1 MSSSSRR
8 SWQIERVRRTQH
20 DRSTSTRADLVAAG
34 RALFATRGYQAV
46 PADEIVRAAGVT
58 RGALYHHYGD
68 KQGLFRAVVEE
79 LERELTADVEAAFAV
94 APDTLTGMVAAL
106 DVFLT
111 ACLRD
116 EVRQISLTDAPA
128 VLGWATWREI
138 EAEYGLGLLVDV
150 LSRGMAEGLIVR
162 QPVRALAQLALAAVM
177 EAARMIAE
185 AADPAAAR
193 AEAQQVL
200 GAWFGALTVR

>member
-1 MSSSSRR
+1 M
-8 SWQIERVRRTQH
+8 RRTQQ
-20 DRSTSTRADLVAAG
+20 DRSTSTKADLVAAG
-34 RALFATRGYQAV
+34 RELFATRGYQAV

-79 LERELTADVEAAFAV
+79 LERELTADVDAAFRA
-94 APDTLTGMVAAL
+94 APDTVTGMAVALA
-106 DVFLT
+106 VFLD

-116 EVRQISLTDAPA
+116 DVRQISLTDAPA
-128 VLGWATWREI
+128 VLGWAVWREI
-138 EAEYGLGLLVDV
+138 EAEHGLGLLVEV
-150 LSRGMAEGLIVR
+150 LTAGMAEGLIVE
-162 QPVRALAQLALAAVM
+162 QPVRPLAQLALAAVM

-185 AADPAAAR
+185 ADDPATAR

-200 GAWFGALTVR
+200 GTWFAALARQ

>member
-1 MSSSSRR
+1 M
-8 SWQIERVRRTQH
+8 RRTQH

-34 RALFATRGYQAV
+34 RALFATRGYHAV

-79 LERELTADVEAAFAV
+79 LERELTAEVEAAFAG
-94 APDTLTGMVAAL
+94 APDTLAGMLGAL

-111 ACLRD
+111 ACLRA

-138 EAEYGLGLLVDV
+138 EAAHGLGLLVDV

-162 QPVRALAQLALAAVM
+162 QPVRALAQLVLAAVM
-177 EAARMIAE
+177 EAARMIAD
-185 AADPAAAR
+185 AADPEAAR

-200 GAWFGALTVR
+200 GAWFAVLTVH

>member
-1 MSSSSRR
+1 VRR
-8 SWQIERVRRTQH
+8 SQQ
-20 DRSTSTRADLVAAG
+20 DRSNTTKAGLVAVA
-34 RALFATRGYQAV
+34 RELFAARGYQAV

-79 LERELTADVEAAFAV
+79 LEREITAEVDAAFQR
-94 APDTLTGMVAAL
+94 APDPVTGMATAL
-106 DVFLT
+106 NVFLD
-111 ACLRD
+111 ACVRA

-128 VLGWATWREI
+128 VLGWGVWREI
-138 EAEYGLGLLVDV
+138 EAEHGLGLLVDILTHGIGHGV
-150 LSRGMAEGLIVR
+150 LTP

-177 EAARMIAE
+177 EAARMIAD
-185 AADPAAAR
+185 ADEPDVAR

-200 GAWFGALTVR
+200 GTWFAAITAGSR

>member
-1 MSSSSRR
+1 
-8 SWQIERVRRTQH
+8 VRRTQH
-20 DRSTSTRADLVAAG
+20 DRSTSTRADLVTAG
-34 RALFATRGYQAV
+34 RALFAARGYQAV

-79 LERELTADVEAAFAV
+79 LERELTADVAAAFEN
-94 APDTLTGMVAAL
+94 APDTLAGMLAAL

-111 ACLRD
+111 ACLRED
-116 EVRQISLTDAPA
+116 VRQISLTDAPA

-138 EAEYGLGLLVDV
+138 EAEHGLGLLVDV
-150 LSRGMAEGLIVR
+150 LSRGMAEGLVIA
-162 QPVRALAQLALAAVM
+162 QPVHALAQLVLAAVV
-177 EAARMIAE
+177 EAARMIAD

-200 GAWFGALTVR
+200 GTWFAALTVH